1 MTSFINNTT
10 VRPITSNLTTPS
22 LFYEPPPYPCIWPL
36 FPQYSFTSL
45 TLAILIITLNG
56 FVVYLFFR
64 NKILR
69 LLPGNYI
76 LASLAVNDLLNGL
89 FLVSKLYPNFYLHN
103 NDCSNNQQKF
113 LKAEFPTISNTI
125 YLLLMLSSILHLV
138 LLSTDRLIYIIHA
151 LTYNSIVTKRKM
163 LKILAITWLLCGI
176 FAALKF
182 LWSLKSGPLN
192 PYRKSIKIY
201 AAITIAVLF
210 IGLPSIILLIQS
222 IIMVL
227 MVRRLDNKSSP
238 DPNKRTGG
246 CKAFVLY
253 MFMYLKFM
261 VFAYPYLIIMLMFQ
275 FGAFEPPLIAPSM
288 NAIVICTV
296 IRFVPCL
303 VNPCLYSL
311 QNKDFRKV
319 IKTYLK
325 YCRKTSQSYA
335 MVRKTGASN
344 YLGTLSP
351 QTNLYKMNGDST
363 EESLVNL

>member
-1 MTSFINNTT
+1 MTNFINNTT
-10 VRPITSNLTTPS
+10 IQPITSNLTTPS
-22 LFYEPPPYPCIWPL
+22 LFHVSYQFPCMWPL

-45 TLAILIITLNG
+45 TLAILIIAVNG

-76 LASLAVNDLLNGL
+76 LASLAINDLLNGI
-89 FLVSKLYPNFYLHN
+89 FLVYKLYPNFYLHN
-103 NDCSNNQQKF
+103 NDCPEKQKKF
-113 LKAEFPTISNTI
+113 LEDEFPTISNTI
-125 YLLLMLSSILHLV
+125 YLLLMLSAILHLV

-163 LKILAITWLLCGI
+163 LRILAITWLLCGI
-176 FAALKF
+176 FAALQF

-192 PYRKSIKIY
+192 PYRISIRIY
-201 AAITIAVLF
+201 AAVTISVLF

-261 VFAYPYLIIMLMFQ
+261 VFAYPHLIIMLMFQ
-275 FGAFEPPLIAPSM
+275 FGAFEPPLVAPSV
-288 NAIVICTV
+288 NAIVVCTV
-296 IRFVPCL
+296 IRFIPCL

-325 YCRKTSQSYA
+325 CCRRTSQKYA
-335 MVRKTGASN
+335 IVRKTGASH
-344 YLGTLSP
+344 YLETLSP
-351 QTNLYKMNGDST
+351 QSGFFFSFHLSQLLLT
-363 EESLVNL
+363 